1 MGFADWKKR
10 SEACANVMT
19 YSVPTRS
26 NILRAMQAAYKAGER
41 EGRKQAEAVASNAVE
56 LAVLVEREQCA
67 TTCDML
73 AHEWR
78 GANTQVV
85 ACAKAIR
92 MRPNASFRGGPEA
105 RPTGNDS

>member
-41 EGRKQAEAVASNAVE
+41 EGRKQVEALAENGAK
-56 LAVLVEREQCA
+56 LAVLVERE
-67 TTCDML
+67 
-73 AHEWR
+73 
-78 GANTQVV
+78 
-85 ACAKAIR
+85 ACAEFAEGATAYTQFQTVEHYKLAAVIAAAIR
-92 MRPNASFRGGPEA
+92 KRSNVEVS
-105 RPTGNDS
+105 

>member
-10 SEACANVMT
+10 SKACANVLT

-41 EGRKQAEAVASNAVE
+41 EGRKQVEAVSKNAIE

-73 AHEWR
+73 AYEWR

-92 MRPNASFRGGPEA
+92 LRSNAVGK
-105 RPTGNDS
+105 PTPD